1 MSSELVKA
9 DELKAELV
17 PVVQR
22 ATDMVIVT
30 PADYAMA
37 AQGTKDIKAA
47 IKKVDA
53 FFDPMVRANLVATRA
68 TNGKKAEVRGP
79 LLQAEG
85 IYKDKQTAWTR
96 EQERVRL
103 AEEARLNAIE
113 QERARK
119 EREKAEAAA
128 RMQRDKEIRSQRE
141 AYEATHKAAAAKN
154 AAERE
159 RLQREA
165 AAQQKIA
172 AAAAAKA
179 EAKEEAAANVQ
190 TNTVTV
196 ASVAPK
202 IKGQSFRET
211 WKARI
216 VDPKAAATALLQF
229 PDWSAYIEINQG
241 QLDKFAA
248 RTSGAVKMAG
258 VEMYK
263 DTVMASTSR

>member
-9 DELKAELV
+9 DELKAELA

-30 PADYAMA
+30 PSDYAMA

-53 FFDPMVRANLVATRA
+53 FFDPMVKANLVATRA

-79 LLQAEG
+79 LLQAEE
-85 IYKDKQTAWTR
+85 IYKSKQTAWTQ
-96 EQERVRL
+96 EQERIRL

-128 RMQRDKEIRSQRE
+128 RLQNEKREQAQRE
-141 AYEATHKAAAAKN
+141 ADEARRKAAETKN
-154 AAERE
+154 ASERI

-165 AAQQKIA
+165 AAQQKVA
-172 AAAAAKA
+172 TAAAAKA
-179 EAKEEAAANVQ
+179 EAKEEAAASVQ

-229 PDWSAYIEINQG
+229 PDWGAYIEINQG

-248 RTSGAVKMAG
+248 RTRGVVKMAG